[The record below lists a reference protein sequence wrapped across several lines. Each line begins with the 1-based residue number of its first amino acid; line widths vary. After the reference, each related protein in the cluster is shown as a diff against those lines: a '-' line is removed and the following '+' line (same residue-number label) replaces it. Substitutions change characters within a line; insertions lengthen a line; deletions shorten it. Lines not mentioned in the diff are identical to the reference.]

1 MTTRRSLLILN
12 ERDPAHPR
20 AGGAEIHI
28 AAIFSRLAKRGH
40 TIHQFSSGFEGGV
53 PRETLGGVH
62 IERVG
67 PLIRYYASVP
77 RRLLRMRRSC
87 EFDLVIECLNKV
99 PFYAPLFSGRP
110 VLAVCHHLFGEVA
123 FTQVA
128 KPLAAAVWLSERFIA
143 RAYHASRFIAISES
157 SRDDLIA
164 RGIPGNQIVVSHP
177 GIERPQVEVDLDA
190 MRPPRIAYFGRLEA
204 YKRVDLLLHA
214 ASRLIDRFRDLEI
227 LVIGRGP
234 ERARLED
241 LAERLGL
248 ASRTRFTGFVSDA
261 ERDALLATTRACA
274 FPSEKE
280 GWGLTVIE
288 ANALG
293 TPVVASDVPGL
304 RDSVRD
310 GETGLLVQPGDPE
323 AMARALARLLEES
336 AFSAQMQRAAHAWSQ
351 CFDWDRA
358 ADDMEAAIEQTID
371 ERQP

>member
-1 MTTRRSLLILN
+1 MTTQRSLLILN

-40 TIHQFSSGFEGGV
+40 TIHQFSSGFEGGA

-67 PLIRYYASVP
+67 PLFRYYASVP
-77 RRLLRMRRSC
+77 SRLRRARRLR

-99 PFYAPLFSGRP
+99 PFYAPVLSGRP

-123 FTQVA
+123 FAQVA
-128 KPLAAAVWLSERFIA
+128 KPIAAAVWLSERFIS
-143 RAYHASRFIAISES
+143 RAYHESRFIAISES
-157 SRDDLIA
+157 SRDDLVT
-164 RGIPGNQIVVSHP
+164 RGIPGNHIVVSHP
-177 GIERPQVEVDLDA
+177 GIDRPQVAAQIDA
-190 MRPPRIAYFGRLEA
+190 MRPPRIAYLGRLEA
-204 YKRVDLLLHA
+204 YKRIDLLLHA
-214 ASRLIDRFRDLEI
+214 ASRLIDRFRDLDI

-234 ERARLED
+234 ERARLEQ

-274 FPSEKE
+274 FPSERE

-288 ANALG
+288 SNALG
-293 TPVVASDVPGL
+293 TPVVASDAPGL
-304 RDSVRD
+304 RDSVRH
-310 GETGLLVQPGDPE
+310 GETGLLVRPGDPE
-323 AMARALARLLEES
+323 AMAEALARLLEDS
-336 AFSAQMQRAAHAWSQ
+336 TFSAQMRRAAHAWSQ
-351 CFDWDRA
+351 RFDWDRA
-358 ADDMEAAIEQTID
+358 ADDMESAVEQTID
-371 ERQP
+371 ERQS